1 MMPWR
6 ATIGEAMTEQALG
19 GVDTQAWL
27 PLPLSEWQ
35 DTKDTLHMV
44 AQVVGKLRLALSPPE
59 PQWGHVALYVT
70 ARGLSTSPVPA
81 PGGGSF
87 DVELD
92 LLDHVVV
99 VRRSDG
105 RLARVPL
112 EARPVAETYAGLVSA
127 LRGLDVEV
135 AISPLPSEVPD
146 PVPFAEDRVHS
157 AYDREA
163 VERFFGV
170 LSRIDL
176 ILKEHRASF
185 RGRTTPV
192 NFWWGSFDLAL
203 TRFSGRPTD
212 PPPGADSIFTEAMD
226 AEEVSAGFWP
236 GYHAFPEPAFYAYAH
251 PRPEGI
257 ERTAIAP
264 AAAYWDDDLGEFI
277 LRYEDVRRSP
287 SPRRDILDFLEST
300 HHTGATLCGWDSELC

>member
-1 MMPWR
+1 
-6 ATIGEAMTEQALG
+6 MTEQVAG
-19 GVDTQAWL
+19 AVETQAWP

-44 AQVVGKLRLALSPPE
+44 TQVVGKLRLALSPPE
-59 PQWGHVALYVT
+59 PQWGHVALYLT
-70 ARGLSTSPVPA
+70 ARGLTTTPVPA
-81 PGGGSF
+81 PTGGSF

-99 VRRSDG
+99 LRRSDG

-112 EARPVAETYAGLVSA
+112 EARPVADTYAELMEA

-157 AYDREA
+157 TYEPEA

-176 ILKEHRASF
+176 IFKEHRGSF

-203 TRFSGRPTD
+203 TRFSGRPTE
-212 PPPGADSIFTEAMD
+212 PPPGSDSIFAAAMD

-236 GYHAFPEPAFYAYAH
+236 GYEAFPDPAFYAYAY
-251 PRPEGI
+251 PRPDGI
-257 ERTAIAP
+257 ERVAIAP
-264 AAAYWDDDLGEFI
+264 EAAYWDDDLGEFI
-277 LRYEDVRRSP
+277 LRYEDVRQSP
-287 SPRRDILDFLEST
+287 SPRKAILDFLEST
-300 HHTGATLCGWDSELC
+300 HHTGASMCGWDAELC